1 MSFLISIVFI
11 FLGACCFS
19 MAVDDFIKKRYW
31 FPGFYN
37 GNDMDDHLFSQ
48 NNYECLKGELYEK
61 DSYIIYSHL

>member
-31 FPGFYN
+31 FSGFFI
-37 GNDMDDHLFSQ
+37 M
-48 NNYECLKGELYEK
+48 EMIWTIICLAK
-61 DSYIIYSHL
+61 IAMNA